1 MTRQEKV
8 ADAETKLRFVATQNE
23 VEKELDTLLRD
34 RNTTRDAYAVCRVK
48 MMDYER
54 QLKAQK

>member
-8 ADAETKLRFVATQNE
+8 TEAETKLRFVAMQN
-23 VEKELDTLLRD
+23 ELDTLLRD
-34 RNTTRDAYAVCRVK
+34 RNAIRDAYAVCRVK

-54 QLKAQK
+54 QLKALK

>member
-1 MTRQEKV
+1 MTNQEKV
-8 ADAETKLRFVATQNE
+8 ADAETKLRFVAEQNG

-34 RNTTRDAYAVCRVK
+34 RNATRDAYAVCRVK

-54 QLKAQK
+54 QLKALK